1 MMVSGMKAKCIE
13 KVNFHGQTDNRM
25 KENMSMILNKAL
37 EYFNSPMIWDVNAIS
52 KMDFN
57 MVKGKFI
64 IRTKYMMQHGRM
76 AKKL

>member
-37 EYFNSPMIWDVNAIS
+37 EYFNSPMI
-52 KMDFN
+52 
-57 MVKGKFI
+57 
-64 IRTKYMMQHGRM
+64 
-76 AKKL
+76 